1 MDVGWG
7 VGVEF
12 VYFVGIVEGLISR
25 DMVGWGCFG
34 RNFFYYELEYLRNFK
49 IIWLYVFYNKIIS
62 KDVYIINYDW
72 YFLF

>member
-34 RNFFYYELEYLRNFK
+34 RKFLSWIRLFEIFK
-49 IIWLYVFYNKIIS
+49 IVWLDVNYNKIIS